1 MKMGTRNAWIAATL
15 ALALGAGELVAYQGI
30 APHASKLKDPGR
42 VALKA
47 ARIVTRDLS
56 ALVAERAQHLA
67 SIVALQGVEQT
78 SRLYR
83 LASRALGV
91 ANDATPRVTTD
102 PNPSPDA
109 NPEVEAVMVSEPEP
123 DSPCEASH
131 GCTMVR
137 ASQFSCPA
145 CPACPNRV
153 IVSRVIERSVER
165 SVRNVTRR
173 IVVKV

>member
-1 MKMGTRNAWIAATL
+1 MKLGTRNAWIAATL

-30 APHASKLKDPGR
+30 APHAAKLRDPGR

-56 ALVAERAQHLA
+56 VLVAQRAQHIA
-67 SIVALQGVEQT
+67 SIVALHGVEQT

-91 ANDATPRVTTD
+91 ANDATPCVSAD
-102 PNPSPDA
+102 PNPCPDA
-109 NPEVEAVMVSEPEP
+109 NPEVEAVMVSEP
-123 DSPCEASH
+123 DSPCDASP
-131 GCTMVR
+131 GCTTVR
-137 ASQFSCPA
+137 VSNLSCPA
-145 CPACPNRV
+145 CPACPSRE
-153 IVSRVIERSVER
+153 IMSRVIERTVER

-173 IVVKV
+173 VVVKV

>member
-56 ALVAERAQHLA
+56 VLVAQRAQHVA
-67 SIVALQGVEQT
+67 SILALQGVEQT

-91 ANDATPRVTTD
+91 VNDATPCVTAD
-102 PNPSPDA
+102 PNPSPDP
-109 NPEVEAVMVSEPEP
+109 NPEVEAVMVSEP
-123 DSPCEASH
+123 DSPCDATH
-131 GCTMVR
+131 GCTTVR
-137 ASQFSCPA
+137 ASQLSCPA

-153 IVSRVIERSVER
+153 ILSRVIDRSVER